1 MSGGRVFSKV
11 AGRADQ
17 LSGLARRGPS
27 RHRVAVLA
35 FAPVFA
41 LALAIAPQEIHWERD
56 VTFAEP
62 GGTRLALDLARPVKC
77 ERAPAMLCL
86 HGGGWSQG
94 NRQHM
99 DGIVKDWAERGYVA
113 ATASYRLVPE
123 ATWPAQLDDVVAAL
137 AFLRKNA
144 ARFRLDPER
153 IGATGFSAGGHL
165 ALMLGLDEART
176 AVAGGPVRVVVNYF
190 GPTDLRALEQFK
202 EAAGF
207 VRDVAGDAPL
217 ADLSPAAFANVG
229 DAPVLTLQGTE
240 DPLVPAQQAQ
250 SLHALLQ
257 QTSVPTQLE
266 LLEGRGHGWPGKD
279 LVRTQDMA
287 QAFAG
292 RYLHASQPMLV
303 AADFDADADAFE
315 LFDQA
320 AWQRLDDGRTRL
332 ALAKKSDYAPPHRSP
347 TGLAILREPQ
357 VGSFTLDVDARSTTA
372 EYGHRDLCLVFG
384 YQSPTRF
391 YYAHLASQPDERAHG
406 VFLVHDADRTN
417 IVQTKSADVRWGD
430 HWHRLR
436 VQRDAASGRIE
447 EFVDDFAT
455 PALTATDR
463 TFVTGRVGFGS
474 FDDQGEFDAVWLYGE
489 RVTGG

>member
-1 MSGGRVFSKV
+1 
-11 AGRADQ
+11 
-17 LSGLARRGPS
+17 
-27 RHRVAVLA
+27 VAVLA
-35 FAPVFA
+35 LAPVVV
-41 LALAIAPQEIHWERD
+41 LALAPQEIHWERD

-62 GGTRLALDLARPVKC
+62 GGTRLALDLARPV
-77 ERAPAMLCL
+77 EGDRAPAMLCL

-94 NRQHM
+94 NRQNMH
-99 DGIVKDWAERGYVA
+99 GIVEDWAELGYVA
-113 ATASYRLVPE
+113 ATASYRLVPG

-202 EAAGF
+202 DAAGL
-207 VRDVAGDAPL
+207 VRDLAGNAPF
-217 ADLSPAAFANVG
+217 ADLSPAAFVNVG
-229 DAPVLTLQGTE
+229 DAPVLTLQGTK
-240 DPLVPAQQAQ
+240 DPLVSPRQAC

-257 QTSVPTQLE
+257 RTAVPTQLE
-266 LLEGRGHGWPGKD
+266 LLEGLGHGWRGKD
-279 LVRTQDMA
+279 LAHTQDMA

-292 RYLHASQPMLV
+292 RYLHASQPPLT
-303 AADFDADADAFE
+303 AADFDTDADVDAFE
-315 LFDQA
+315 LFDPG
-320 AWQRLDDGRTRL
+320 AWHRRGDGRTRL
-332 ALAKKSDYAPPHRSP
+332 ALAKKSDYAPTHRSP
-347 TGLAILREPQ
+347 TGLAILRAPQ

-372 EYGHRDLCLVFG
+372 EYDHRDLCLVFG

-391 YYAHLASQPDERAHG
+391 YYAHLASKPDERAHG
-406 VFLVHDADRTN
+406 VFLVNDADRAN
-417 IVQTKSADVRWGD
+417 IVQTKSEGVRWGD

-436 VQRDAASGRIE
+436 VRRDAASGRIE
-447 EFVDDFAT
+447 VFVDDFAT

-474 FDDQGEFDAVWLYGE
+474 FDDQGEFDALRLYGD
-489 RVTGG
+489 RVAGG